1 MAFTRWNKA
10 WVVITLCSLAAYNLR
25 WLHGVLVSVL
35 HMLGLVEP
43 AVQVTWWRFWVDYV
57 LAGVIGNPIRL
68 AGAFLALFSAYLLWG
83 PKPKAFSSVKK
94 YVAAA
99 VLFEGIFFLTVMP
112 ITLIALARGVA
123 PILMLAYIMQ
133 ILLVSPVLIVL
144 SRKIWAYTE
153 PAKTNLLKWASIATV
168 SYLAGIWVNN
178 VLSWLN
184 AAAIA
189 DMESILSGITLLG
202 FLNAIITLSLSIA
215 FAFTGLH
222 ALLRKDNQKRSI
234 KFFALALIMLGL
246 YFVIFIFYSVVTN
259 TLSSMFLVEIWPVT
273 LLGLG
278 IGMLKGK
285 NGTE

>member
-1 MAFTRWNKA
+1 
-10 WVVITLCSLAAYNLR
+10 
-25 WLHGVLVSVL
+25 
-35 HMLGLVEP
+35 MLGLVEP

-144 SRKIWAYTE
+144 SRKIWVYTE
-153 PAKTNLLKWASIATV
+153 PAKTNLLKWASIAAV

-189 DMESILSGITLLG
+189 GIESILSGITLLG
-202 FLNAIITLSLSIA
+202 FLNAIITLSLSIV
-215 FAFTGLH
+215 FAVTGLH